1 VHMLSKHSFNALL
14 KTLEEPPEHV
24 KFLLATTDPQKLPVT
39 ILSRCLQFNLN
50 ALSQA
55 EIKQQLEHVLTQE
68 QLNFDNDALS
78 IIAKAADGSMRD
90 ALSLTDQAI
99 AQTNGDINNQAVQA
113 MLGLMDTHYSQ
124 SLLAALLAQDG
135 AALMA
140 EVAQVASR
148 NPNYIALL
156 DDLIAL
162 THIIQ

>member
-1 VHMLSKHSFNALL
+1 
-14 KTLEEPPEHV
+14 
-24 KFLLATTDPQKLPVT
+24 
-39 ILSRCLQFNLN
+39 
-50 ALSQA
+50 
-55 EIKQQLEHVLTQE
+55 
-68 QLNFDNDALS
+68 
-78 IIAKAADGSMRD
+78 AKAADGSMRD

-135 AALMA
+135 GALMD
-140 EVAQVASR
+140 EIAQVASR

-162 THIIQ
+162 THLIQLTQLVPQAAQLDDKNADYISHVAQHTQAQQIQVYYQLLLNGKKDLQWAPEPRLGFEMIMLRLLAF